1 MISDLCVLRECR
13 ASGLCGSRRHDSMKV
28 LMTMNRTVLSAALLL
43 CTALLAPRPTDAHHS
58 AAMFDDQKVLEL
70 KGTVKEMQWKN
81 PHVWIQVV
89 VDDHGKPT
97 EYSLEA
103 GSPNTLSRSG
113 WKATTFKSGDEVT
126 VRMNPMKDGSAA
138 GLFIGAKFAADGKTI
153 GRWD

>member
-1 MISDLCVLRECR
+1 
-13 ASGLCGSRRHDSMKV
+13 
-28 LMTMNRTVLSAALLL
+28 MTLNRFVSVTVLLLL
-43 CTALLAPRPTDAHHS
+43 AVAGSARTTAAHHS
-58 AAMFDDQKVLEL
+58 AAMFDDQKVVEL
-70 KGTVKEMQWKN
+70 KGTIKEMQWKN

-113 WKATTFKSGDEVT
+113 WKSTTFKAGDEVT
-126 VRMNPMKDGSAA
+126 VRMNPMKDGSSA
-138 GLFIGAKFAADGKTI
+138 GLFIGAKFVGDGKVI